1 MTDSPL
7 LLVVL
12 TFNSVESLKLVVD
25 SCRPLAPRV
34 VVVDSGSTDGT
45 VELAR
50 GLGCEVLEHP
60 FENYA
65 KQRNWAQDAIG
76 ATEGWYLHLDADEV
90 LTPEL
95 CGSIG
100 AALAAPTHNGY
111 LMKRV
116 PFFMGRKIRHGVI
129 GSTFHLR
136 LYRVGRGRVE
146 DRLYDQHYVLDGEA
160 GRLQGD
166 LLDLQITTVEKWTAA
181 HNRWSTAEA
190 EEVWSRH
197 MSPDAQAESGTLTA
211 SLKGDMRMRKRW
223 LKNRVW
229 YRMPLLLRPF
239 LFFFYSYV
247 LRGGFLDGKVGV
259 AYHVLQAFWFR
270 FLVDVKLLERREAE
284 SNFRELYADLSRT
297 YEAYERTPLGAD
309 DRG

>member
-1 MTDSPL
+1 MAPL
-7 LLVVL
+7 CLVVL
-12 TFNSVESLKLVVD
+12 TFNSEESLRLVVESCL
-25 SCRPLAPRV
+25 PLGARV

-45 VELAR
+45 LAIAE
-50 GLGCEVLEHP
+50 GLGAEVLHHP

-65 KQRNWAQDAIG
+65 RQRNWAQEAIG
-76 ATEGWYLHLDADEV
+76 AMEGWYLHLDADEV
-90 LTPEL
+90 LSPEL
-95 CGSIG
+95 CRSI
-100 AALAAPTHNGY
+100 LAVLESPEFDGY

-136 LYRVGRGRVE
+136 LYCVGKGRCE
-146 DRLYDQHYVLDGEA
+146 DRLYDQHYVLDGPA
-160 GRLQGD
+160 GRVAGD

-190 EEVWSRH
+190 EEAWTKSL
-197 MSPDAQAESGTLTA
+197 SPEAQEETGTLSA
-211 SLKGDMRMRKRW
+211 SLRGDMRMRKRW
-223 LKNRVW
+223 LKNKVW

-247 LRGGFLDGKVGV
+247 LRLGFLDGRVGL

-270 FLVDVKLLERREAE
+270 FLVDAKLLERREAE
-284 SNFRELYADLSRT
+284 GNFERLYSELRT
-297 YEAYERTPLGAD
+297 EFERYRA
-309 DRG
+309 

>member
-1 MTDSPL
+1 MARAPIC
-7 LLVVL
+7 LVVL
-12 TFNSVESLKLVVD
+12 TFNSEESLRLVVESCL
-25 SCRPLAPRV
+25 PLGARV

-45 VELAR
+45 LAIAAS
-50 GLGCEVLEHP
+50 LGAEVLQHP

-65 KQRNWAQDAIG
+65 RQRNWAQEAIG

-90 LTPEL
+90 LSPEL
-95 CGSIG
+95 CRSL
-100 AALAAPTHNGY
+100 LAVLESPAPEFDGY

-136 LYRVGRGRVE
+136 LYRVGKGRCE
-146 DRLYDQHYVLDGEA
+146 DRLYDQHYVLDSPA
-160 GRLQGD
+160 GRVAGD

-190 EEVWSRH
+190 EEAWTRN
-197 MSPDAQAESGTLTA
+197 MSPEAQEETGTLSA
-211 SLKGDMRMRKRW
+211 SLRGDMRMRKRW
-223 LKNRVW
+223 LKNKVW

-247 LRGGFLDGKVGV
+247 LRLGFLDGRVGL

-270 FLVDVKLLERREAE
+270 FLVDAKLLERREAE
-284 SNFRELYADLSRT
+284 GNFERLYSELRA
-297 YEAYERTPLGAD
+297 EFERY
-309 DRG
+309 RK

>member
-1 MTDSPL
+1 MAPVT
-7 LLVVL
+7 LVVL
-12 TFNSVESLKLVVD
+12 TFNSEESLRLVVE
-25 SCRPLAPRV
+25 SCRPLNPRV
-34 VVVDSGSTDGT
+34 VVVDSGSTDRT
-45 VELAR
+45 LALAEEMRVE
-50 GLGCEVLEHP
+50 VFQHP

-65 KQRNWAQDAIG
+65 RQRNWAQEAIG

-95 CGSIG
+95 CESMR
-100 AALAAPTHNGY
+100 AVLASPESEFDGY
-111 LMKRV
+111 LMKRA

-136 LYRVGRGRVE
+136 LYRVGKGRCE
-146 DRLYDQHYVLDGEA
+146 DRLYDQHYVLDGPA
-160 GRLQGD
+160 GSLKGE

-190 EEVWSRH
+190 EEVWTRH
-197 MSPDAQAESGTLTA
+197 MSPEAAEETGTLSA

-247 LRGGFLDGKVGV
+247 LRLGFLDGKVGLV
-259 AYHVLQAFWFR
+259 YHVLQAFWFR
-270 FLVDVKLLERREAE
+270 FLVDAKLLERRDAEA
-284 SNFRELYADLSRT
+284 NFAELYGGLNR
-297 YEAYERTPLGAD
+297 EIERYQA
-309 DRG
+309 